1 MVLQDLLVGGLFHH
15 REVDYGNTTVGTQ
28 FEAIEGP
35 RKRLSLSLSGC
46 PAEAN
51 GNSFEMEND
60 SIPRKALKFQIRLPP
75 KHKGVAHVRNRKKLL
90 ENVRRR
96 GGSIFFYICSIY
108 SLSHRTLLLSL

>member
-60 SIPRKALKFQIRLPP
+60 SIPRKALKFQIRHPP
-75 KHKGVAHVRNRKKLL
+75 KHKGVAHVRNRKNSWKTSAAGA
-90 ENVRRR
+90 EVSFSTFVR
-96 GGSIFFYICSIY
+96 F
-108 SLSHRTLLLSL
+108 TA